1 MIKIEGFRNIQKV
14 YDGEKTTIYRA
25 VKDEGN
31 LPVIIK
37 HPSNEYFDLTV
48 VEKLKHEFEISKKI
62 QSNRCVKI
70 YEFEYLNNIP
80 VLLIEDFGGISL
92 KHAVCSAELS
102 LSGLIRLAIS
112 ITEGIID
119 IHKSGVVHNDINPG
133 NIIVSKDFEV
143 VKITDY
149 GISSLINKEG
159 RALQGTNTFM
169 GTLRY
174 ISPEQTG
181 RINRFVDRRSDF
193 YSLGVTLYELMAG
206 KHPYD
211 AEGDLELIHAHLAQI
226 AVPLC
231 EVNKDIPEAVSNIV
245 MKLLEKEPEN
255 RYQSA
260 KGLLCDLKKAYSQ
273 LDETG
278 KIENFELGKDDI
290 ADVFILI

>member
-1 MIKIEGFRNIQKV
+1 LIKIEGFRNIQKV